1 MVDRFGCTWG
11 GPFWYTT
18 HNSAI
23 ASPCHV
29 GGTVGEPP
37 RVGCVPCGRVIHCA
51 QMPSP
56 QIAPAAPH
64 AARRGRSTAS
74 NGRSDNVS
82 LVYDEL
88 RELIVWGQ
96 LPPGARIA
104 ERAVA
109 ERLGLSRTP
118 VRSALHRLQQEGF
131 VASSGRGAE
140 QRLIVA
146 PLTAEDG
153 RELFLIIGHL
163 EGLAARLASQLPRP
177 QRDQVVRRLRVL
189 NREFGVESRKQ
200 TSINRIFDLDMEF
213 HRTYVENVAGSRVI
227 ALHRAIKPQTER
239 YVRLYVSTL
248 ARRAP
253 DVGQGARRHR
263 ARDRARRRRGGA
275 ARGRDELAQ
284 RGGAARQR
292 HRRARRA
299 RDLALVERPRGE
311 ASDTGRH

>member
-1 MVDRFGCTWG
+1 M
-11 GPFWYTT
+11 P
-18 HNSAI
+18 
-23 ASPCHV
+23 ASHSRR
-29 GGTVGEPP
+29 PP
-37 RVGCVPCGRVIHCA
+37 RAAGRG
-51 QMPSP
+51 
-56 QIAPAAPH
+56 
-64 AARRGRSTAS
+64 GRSTAS

-131 VASSGRGAE
+131 VASSGRGAD

-163 EGLAARLASQLPRP
+163 EGLAARIAAQLPKA
-177 QRDQVVRRLRVL
+177 QRDRVVRRLRAL
-189 NREFGVESRKQ
+189 NRTLGVESRRQ
-200 TSINRIFDLDMEF
+200 TSISKIFDLDMEF
-213 HRTYVENVAGSRVI
+213 HRTYVENVAGARVI

-248 ARRAP
+248 LDELPTSVTEHDVIVRAIAKG
-253 DVGQGARRHR
+253 DGAWAQR
-263 ARDRARRRRGGA
+263 AVETNWHNAAERLASIIAEHGERGIWHWWKPRDRRTPGDERRK
-275 ARGRDELAQ
+275 
-284 RGGAARQR
+284 
-292 HRRARRA
+292 
-299 RDLALVERPRGE
+299 
-311 ASDTGRH
+311 T

>member
-1 MVDRFGCTWG
+1 M
-11 GPFWYTT
+11 P
-18 HNSAI
+18 
-23 ASPCHV
+23 ASHS
-29 GGTVGEPP
+29 
-37 RVGCVPCGRVIHCA
+37 RR
-51 QMPSP
+51 PSRL
-56 QIAPAAPH
+56 AS
-64 AARRGRSTAS
+64 RRGRSTAS

-88 RELIVWGQ
+88 RELIIWGQ

-163 EGLAARLASQLPRP
+163 EGLAARIASQLPSVRR
-177 QRDQVVRRLRVL
+177 QQVVRRLRTL
-189 NREFGVESRKQ
+189 NRQLGVESRRQ
-200 TSINRIFDLDMEF
+200 TSINKIFDLDMEF
-213 HRTYVENVAGSRVI
+213 HRTYVEDIAGARVTG
-227 ALHRAIKPQTER
+227 LHRSIKPQTER

-248 ARRAP
+248 LDELPTSVKEHDVIVRAIARGDGAAAQRAVETNWHNAAERLASVIAEHGERGIWHWWKP
-253 DVGQGARRHR
+253 AGLA
-263 ARDRARRRRGGA
+263 AKPRRRR
-275 ARGRDELAQ
+275 
-284 RGGAARQR
+284 
-292 HRRARRA
+292 
-299 RDLALVERPRGE
+299 
-311 ASDTGRH
+311 